1 MMEGPRISR
10 RVGTSG
16 SMSETFWDR
25 HGVYGLMAEF
35 EEPEQLL
42 EAARAAYGA
51 GYRKMDAYSP
61 MPVEGLAEAIGFT
74 RNWVSAVVLAFGL
87 AGCVGGFGL
96 LYWITMIAYPM
107 NVGGR
112 PFNSWPT
119 YIPVTF
125 ECTVLLA
132 ALSAVI
138 GMLAMNKLPMPYH
151 PVFNVKS
158 FAQRASI
165 DRFFLCIEA
174 ADPQFDPIQTRVFL
188 EQLKPE
194 EVAEVEK

>member
-1 MMEGPRISR
+1 
-10 RVGTSG
+10 
-16 SMSETFWDR
+16 MSETFWDR
-25 HGVYGLMAEF
+25 HGLHGIMAEF

-42 EAARAAYGA
+42 EAAKRAYNA

-61 MPVEGLAEAIGFT
+61 MPIDGLAEAIGFT
-74 RNWVSAVVLAFGL
+74 RNWVSLVVLIGGL
-87 AGCVGGFGL
+87 AGCIGGFTL
-96 LYWITMIAYPM
+96 LWWICVIAYPH

-119 YIPVTF
+119 FIPITF

-132 ALSAVI
+132 ALSSVV
-138 GMLAMNKLPMPYH
+138 GMLALNKLPMPYH
-151 PVFNVKS
+151 PVFNVPQ
-158 FAQRASI
+158 FAERASV

-174 ADPQFDPIQTRVFL
+174 GDPQFDKDKTKAFL
-188 EQLKPE
+188 LELNPE

>member
-1 MMEGPRISR
+1 
-10 RVGTSG
+10 
-16 SMSETFWDR
+16 MSETFWDR
-25 HGVYGLMAEF
+25 HGLHGLMAEF
-35 EEPEQLL
+35 EEPEQLI
-42 EAARAAYGA
+42 AAAQRAYAA

-74 RNWVSAVVLAFGL
+74 RNWVSLVVLIGGL
-87 AGCVGGFGL
+87 CGCIGGFTL
-96 LYWITMIAYPM
+96 LWWIAVIAYPH

-112 PFNSWPT
+112 PFNSWPAF
-119 YIPVTF
+119 IPITF

-132 ALSAVI
+132 ALSSVI

-151 PVFNVKS
+151 PVFNVHS
-158 FAQRASI
+158 FSERASV

-174 ADPQFDPIQTRVFL
+174 ADPKFDRAQTRSFL
-188 EQLKPE
+188 EGLSPE